1 MKKRLLLYI
10 LLFFPLFL
18 FAQKKQIAAARD
30 QIKTGKDLASAE
42 QSMRALLKDSAN
54 RENTKI
60 WLILCQSLE
69 RQYAKANEKIYL
81 KQKSDTAEFFSVTK
95 RLYETM
101 AAFDSI
107 DAKPDATGKVNPKY
121 RERHSEYLASIR
133 PNLFNGG
140 VYQIHR
146 NDYAAAYDYFD
157 TYIRSDREPLFAAFN
172 FEKDDALMPHAAYWS
187 MYCGYKMENAEKILK
202 YMNLAERDSSML
214 NFVRQYEAEAFL
226 LSKDTVRYV
235 RALQKGFEEYPN
247 FAFFFPRLV
256 EYYSRNR
263 MYDSA
268 LVVCNKALEA
278 DSTSVLFRLTKSTV
292 LLNLARYDE
301 CIELCSKLLEQNPE
315 NADAHFNM
323 GLAYFDQAIEL
334 EKSQH
339 RRAKRGRISQFYE
352 KALPYLEKY
361 RSLAPQ
367 EKDKWFAPLYTIYLN
382 LNMGKEFDAIDKLR
396 NANG

>member
-1 MKKRLLLYI
+1 
-10 LLFFPLFL
+10 
-18 FAQKKQIAAARD
+18 
-30 QIKTGKDLASAE
+30 
-42 QSMRALLKDSAN
+42 MRALLKDSAN

-101 AAFDSI
+101 SAFDSI
-107 DAKPDATGKVNPKY
+107 DAKPGESGRVNPKY

-146 NDYAAAYDYFD
+146 NDYSAAYDYFD
-157 TYIRSDREPLFAAFN
+157 TYIRSDKEPLFAGFD
-172 FEKDDALMPHAAYWS
+172 FEQNDVLMPHAAYWS
-187 MYCGYKMENAEKILK
+187 MFCGYKMENADKILK

-226 LSKDTVRYV
+226 LNKDTARYV

-301 CIELCSKLLEQNPE
+301 CIELCNRLLEQNPE

-339 RRAKRGRISQFYE
+339 RRAKRSRISQFYE

-396 NANG
+396 NTNG